1 MMQKCIPV
9 LRSLLCVVV
18 PAALPVVACPNS
30 AVAQSVVPERRISV
44 GMSIGAVRP
53 MNEAAYL
60 NNQALSTSVNLFAVV
75 RNGFTSGFSPE
86 LHISNTA
93 NESKDTS
100 LFSSYRTGLW
110 TADLRLRWHP
120 WDGSSRFTP
129 YVSAGMGI
137 VIPQNEFPRNVT
149 DPTFR
154 KNTAS
159 LLFPV
164 HVGAM
169 IALAGNVSADIHAG
183 WMFTTTDDINPA
195 HDGRYDGWLR
205 ACAGLVYTIP
215 PGIIDT
221 DGDDLPDADERRIG
235 TDPKRVDTD
244 DDGLW
249 DGAELLEYGTDPLNT
264 DSDDGGVQDGSEVSR
279 GTNPALVS
287 DDILSIQAGETV
299 LLRNIIFETGQTT
312 FPASSI
318 PVLESMATV
327 MRTNAGA
334 EILLVGHTDATGD
347 RDANYTLSRERAQ
360 GVRDW
365 LVAHG
370 IDGRRIVCS
379 GLGPDKP
386 QSSNSSAEGRRR
398 NRRIEVTRTK

>member
-1 MMQKCIPV
+1 
-9 LRSLLCVVV
+9 
-18 PAALPVVACPNS
+18 
-30 AVAQSVVPERRISV
+30 
-44 GMSIGAVRP
+44 
-53 MNEAAYL
+53 
-60 NNQALSTSVNLFAVV
+60 
-75 RNGFTSGFSPE
+75 
-86 LHISNTA
+86 
-93 NESKDTS
+93 
-100 LFSSYRTGLW
+100 
-110 TADLRLRWHP
+110 
-120 WDGSSRFTP
+120 
-129 YVSAGMGI
+129 
-137 VIPQNEFPRNVT
+137 
-149 DPTFR
+149 
-154 KNTAS
+154 
-159 LLFPV
+159 
-164 HVGAM
+164 
-169 IALAGNVSADIHAG
+169 
-183 WMFTTTDDINPA
+183 
-195 HDGRYDGWLR
+195 
-205 ACAGLVYTIP
+205 
-215 PGIIDT
+215 
-221 DGDDLPDADERRIG
+221 
-235 TDPKRVDTD
+235 
-244 DDGLW
+244 
-249 DGAELLEYGTDPLNT
+249 
-264 DSDDGGVQDGSEVSR
+264 VQDGSEVSR

-365 LVAHG
+365 LVANG